1 MFWSDDLKPW
11 EGRRCRSSNCRTSVF
26 VIGIDRLKTIA
37 NHLGKESDVNM
48 TRMQVNVILLRESCS
63 MLSWAWLIVSDQS
76 SHIIALFELLLH
88 ASQGLHALN
97 YILNIILILGRNCS
111 HIRIMKLPISIFL
124 RILSLGCSSFD
135 ENNLLLIACWS
146 HWRQIPLCKCH
157 ERIQRNKSWI
167 KFNFDHCVIFSF
179 HSHNLCKIQ
188 SGSLRANFWTS
199 WKSPKVL
206 HSPSFRVHK
215 YVIIA
220 AAKTVV
226 GRIVKRNRE
235 RMLNLF
241 IRNAK
246 SEKSLFRPFM
256 LGKIGWLAASYIGI
270 VKEFKVAAIAG
281 WLIP

>member
-1 MFWSDDLKPW
+1 MWCSKIDYWRRESIVLKHRLKSLIVCWSDDLKPW

-111 HIRIMKLPISIFL
+111 HIRIMKLPISISL

-167 KFNFDHCVIFSF
+167 KFNFDHCVIFPSTF
-179 HSHNLCKIQ
+179 TTFVKFNLE
-188 SGSLRANFWTS
+188 AFEWTS
-199 WKSPKVL
+199 EQVGKVQKCCTL
-206 HSPSFRVHK
+206 HRS
-215 YVIIA
+215 
-220 AAKTVV
+220 
-226 GRIVKRNRE
+226 E
-235 RMLNLF
+235 F
-241 IRNAK
+241 I
-246 SEKSLFRPFM
+246 ST
-256 LGKIGWLAASYIGI
+256 W
-270 VKEFKVAAIAG
+270 
-281 WLIP
+281 